1 MKYAWIYRYSGEYP
15 VALMCRVI
23 GVSRSGYYCWHGR
36 GMSQRALR
44 REELTLEVRR
54 IHSESKKIYGHRK
67 VHKGLLEETE
77 IVCCLETVRI
87 IMKEEGLQAKASKKY
102 VVTTDSSHDQ
112 PVADNLLDRDFD
124 ASGPNEKWVS
134 DITYIRTLEGWL
146 YLATTMDLWARNIVG
161 WAMSDTIDA
170 ELVCDALTM
179 AVNQRRPGPGLIHHS
194 DRGVQY
200 ASDKFQGLLKLHGMK
215 CSMSRKGDC
224 WDNAPAESFFGKL
237 KTEHIGSRIY
247 RTRREAEQELF
258 WYIEVFYNR
267 KRRHA
272 SLGYLSPA
280 EFERRGGWKMAA

>member
-1 MKYAWIYRYSGEYP
+1 MKYAWIYVYSGKYP
-15 VALMCRVI
+15 VALMCRVL
-23 GVSRSGYYCWHGR
+23 GVSRSGYYNWHGR
-36 GMSQRALR
+36 GMSPRALR
-44 REELTLEVRR
+44 REGIALEIHR
-54 IHSESKKIYGHRK
+54 IHSESGEIYGHRK
-67 VHKGLLEETE
+67 VHGELLEETE
-77 IVCCLETVRI
+77 FICCLETVRT
-87 IMKEEGLQAKASKKY
+87 IMKEEELCAKRSSKY
-102 VVTTDSSHDQ
+102 VVTTDSSHNQ
-112 PVADNLLDRDFD
+112 PVANNLLARDFE

-170 ELVCDALTM
+170 DLVCDALKM
-179 AVNQRRPGPGLIHHS
+179 AVNQRHPSPGLIHHS

-200 ASDKFQGLLKLHGMK
+200 ASDKFQGLLNLCGIK
-215 CSMSRKGDC
+215 CSMSRKGNC

-237 KTEHIGSRIY
+237 KTEHVGSRIY
-247 RTRREAEQELF
+247 RTRREAEKDLF

-272 SLGYLSPA
+272 SLGYISPA